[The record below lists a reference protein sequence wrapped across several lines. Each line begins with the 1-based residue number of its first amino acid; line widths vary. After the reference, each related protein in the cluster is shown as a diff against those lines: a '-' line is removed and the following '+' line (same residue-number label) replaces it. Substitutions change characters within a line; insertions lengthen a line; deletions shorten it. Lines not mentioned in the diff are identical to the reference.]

1 MEKLRDKRF
10 VVCPRCEGKGW
21 IEVPTGDR
29 ERVKMSGCPLC
40 GGDRLLERIVVVELR
55 RIDDGRANEEK
66 GASLEEEEFW
76 G

>member
-1 MEKLRDKRF
+1 MEKLKDKRF

-29 ERVKMSGCPLC
+29 VRVKMSVCPLC
-40 GGDRLLERIVVVELR
+40 GGDRLMERIVVVELKR
-55 RIDDGRANEEK
+55 VSHGCTSEEK
-66 GASLEEEEFW
+66 GTALGDEEFW